1 MNAPAR
7 DEDRKRLK
15 QAIRVLAHTQECSFA
30 VLMGWFESE
39 LKRRDEENRVRGREN
54 TTSEAEALSVITQHV
69 SACLAPDANGDATKD
84 GAEGS
89 SANIL
94 T

>member
-1 MNAPAR
+1 MNAPAK

-15 QAIRVLAHTQECSFA
+15 QAIRVLAHTQEFSFA
-30 VLMGWFESE
+30 RFMGWLESE
-39 LKRRDEENRVRGREN
+39 LKRRDWENRIRGREN
-54 TTSEAEALSVITQHV
+54 TTSEAEALSVIVQHV
-69 SACLAPDANGDATKD
+69 AACLAPSAHSNGKKE

-89 SANIL
+89 SADVL